1 MSKKV
6 NSSIPSHLKY
16 NKSLPNIPH
25 YAKKYRD
32 EYKFIK
38 SIEKDLEYFIDNID
52 DVNKGLFNSSKAKE
66 INEKIRIF
74 IRGQEIGRFNN
85 LNGLEI
91 KETDISNLIKIKKKF
106 DCWKRRYNA
115 CNGVDSDDSDE
126 DCSNVNEVVYTGFG
140 ELYNLLEIF
149 FNKLVIWHN
158 DSDSYCDSDIEYEI
172 KFSDSDS
179 DSDSDSE

>member
-1 MSKKV
+1 MSTKV

-25 YAKKYRD
+25 YAKKYRS
-32 EYKFIK
+32 EYIFIK
-38 SIEKDLEYFIDNID
+38 LIEEELEYFNDNID
-52 DVNKGLFNSSKAKE
+52 DINNGLFKSNKAEE
-66 INEKIRIF
+66 IKKMISGF
-74 IRGQEIGRFNN
+74 IKGQEIGRFKN

-115 CNGVDSDDSDE
+115 CNGVDSDE

-172 KFSDSDS
+172 KFSDS
-179 DSDSDSE
+179 E

>member
-52 DVNKGLFNSSKAKE
+52 DINKGLFNSSKAKE

-74 IRGQEIGRFNN
+74 IRGQEIGRFKN

-91 KETDISNLIKIKKKF
+91 KETDISNLIKIKKSLIVGKDVTMLVMVLIVMIVMKIVLMLMKLF
-106 DCWKRRYNA
+106 IL
-115 CNGVDSDDSDE
+115 V
-126 DCSNVNEVVYTGFG
+126 
-140 ELYNLLEIF
+140 LENFIIF
-149 FNKLVIWHN
+149 
-158 DSDSYCDSDIEYEI
+158 
-172 KFSDSDS
+172 
-179 DSDSDSE
+179 

>member
-52 DVNKGLFNSSKAKE
+52 DINKGLFNSSKAKE

-91 KETDISNLIKIKKKF
+91 KETDISNLIVGKDVPMLVMVLIVMIVMKIVLMLMKLF
-106 DCWKRRYNA
+106 IL
-115 CNGVDSDDSDE
+115 V
-126 DCSNVNEVVYTGFG
+126 
-140 ELYNLLEIF
+140 LENFIIF
-149 FNKLVIWHN
+149 
-158 DSDSYCDSDIEYEI
+158 
-172 KFSDSDS
+172 
-179 DSDSDSE
+179 